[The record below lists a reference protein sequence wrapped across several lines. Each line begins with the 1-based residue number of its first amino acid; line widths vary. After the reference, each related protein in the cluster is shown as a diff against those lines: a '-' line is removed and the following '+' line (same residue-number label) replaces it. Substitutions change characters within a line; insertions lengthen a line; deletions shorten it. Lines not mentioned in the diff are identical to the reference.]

1 MKTLTQ
7 TTKRNGDLEVAV
19 GPLATRE
26 GRQAISIN
34 PPNIKTAHFTIE
46 GTAPLVIHRFDE
58 KVKSDFRAKIIE
70 GSKPRGKNKF
80 APKDTDDICE
90 AAKYFGMTK
99 GKKWEGFN
107 ASGVRLAMISACRG
121 ANFKMTI
128 AKQSLFVE
136 ADGWDIYTPLIP
148 LVRIIGTSQKSEMI
162 AKTETGIAML
172 CIRPMYNPWS
182 AHLRIRFDADLFG
195 IGDVTNLLARAGQC
209 VGICEG
215 RPDSKNSGGMGW
227 GTFQIVN
234 STTDEK

>member
-1 MKTLTQ
+1 MKTQ
-7 TTKRNGDLEVAV
+7 TV
-19 GPLATRE
+19 
-26 GRQAISIN
+26 SIT
-34 PPNIKTAHFTIE
+34 PPNIKTAVFTIK

-58 KVKSDFRAKIIE
+58 KVKAGFRQKIEE

-80 APKDTDDICE
+80 DPKNTDDICD
-90 AAKYFGMTK
+90 AAKYFGKT
-99 GKKWEGFN
+99 GKETWEGFN

-128 AKQSLFVE
+128 AKQSLFVM

-148 LVRIIGTSQKSEMI
+148 LVRIIGQSEKSELI
-162 AKTETGIAML
+162 AKTETGVAML

-182 AHLRIRFDADLFG
+182 AQLRIQFDADLFSLS
-195 IGDVTNLLARAGQC
+195 DVTNLLARAGQC

-227 GTFQIVN
+227 GTFAIVN
-234 STTDEK
+234 TKEANEK